1 MVTRIGAFTVE
12 SYELEAEEEKEK
24 VDAMTMTEKPAWIVI
39 LMLVQH
45 NIIH

>member
-1 MVTRIGAFTVE
+1 MVTRIGAVTVE

-24 VDAMTMTEKPAWIVI
+24 VDAMTMTEKPACIVI